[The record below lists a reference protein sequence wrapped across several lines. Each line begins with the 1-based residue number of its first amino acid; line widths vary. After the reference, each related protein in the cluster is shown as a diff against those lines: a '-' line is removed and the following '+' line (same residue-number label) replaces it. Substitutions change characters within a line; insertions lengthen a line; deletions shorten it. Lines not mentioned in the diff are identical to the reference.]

1 MSILERPVFF
11 SIRKNS
17 SYFAWSPYGDF
28 FNFKAVCIEP
38 LGEDVFVLYEGNC
51 LKVQELGRKRLASS
65 ARFRKLRNGIYVFT
79 EEKDGR
85 YVFRLIRP
93 LQSKT

>member
-11 SIRKNS
+11 SVRKNS

-65 ARFRKLRNGIYVFT
+65 ARFRKLRNGIYVLM

-85 YVFRLIRP
+85 YIFRLIRP

>member
-11 SIRKNS
+11 SVRKNS
-17 SYFAWSPYGDF
+17 SYFAWTPYSDF

-38 LGEDVFVLYEGNC
+38 LGEDAFIMYEGNC

-65 ARFRKLRNGIYVFT
+65 TRFRKLRNGIYVFT

-85 YVFRLIRP
+85 YVFRLIKP
-93 LQSKT
+93 LQEKT